1 MIIVKVKRGD
11 GEGSETIDEIELPLG
26 HDFELSPT
34 DSSILVWNDDGEESE
49 LVAIFP
55 VLQVVGVV
63 KVR

>member
-1 MIIVKVKRGD
+1 MIIVKVRLRD

-34 DSSILVWNDDGEESE
+34 DSSILVWNDEGEESE